1 MGRVQE
7 DAEYV
12 QVQMSS
18 VAGKQSLSLEEQSIC
33 RQALSLDSKI

>member
-12 QVQMSS
+12 HVQMCS
-18 VAGKQSLSLEEQSIC
+18 VAGKQSLEEHSIC
-33 RQALSLDSKI
+33 QQALSLDSKI

>member
-18 VAGKQSLSLEEQSIC
+18 VAGKQLLSLEEQSIY
-33 RQALSLDSKI
+33 RQVLSLDSKI